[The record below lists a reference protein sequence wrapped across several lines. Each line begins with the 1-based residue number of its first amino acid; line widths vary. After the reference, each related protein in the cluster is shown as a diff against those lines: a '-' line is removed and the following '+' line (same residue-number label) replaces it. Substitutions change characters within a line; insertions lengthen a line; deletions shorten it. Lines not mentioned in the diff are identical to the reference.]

1 MHSLFDDQDMTG
13 LAGSIRDGEVS
24 AREVVEF
31 ALQRLAERNPAV
43 NAVIADRAQEALAE
57 VDAGLPE
64 GPLRGIPFLI
74 KDLHADVAG
83 MPTTNGSR
91 LFAGRVAERDSELV
105 ARYRRAG
112 LVIIGKTN
120 TPEFGQNATTEPV
133 LFGPTR
139 NPRRLTHGVGGSSG
153 GAGAAV
159 AVGIT
164 PAAHASDGGG
174 SIRIPASANG
184 LVGLKPS
191 RGRMPSG
198 SLLAGPLSVEHAVT
212 KSVRDTALLL
222 DVTSGPAVGAAF
234 GIAPPA
240 RPYVDEVGAD
250 PGTLRIGVVTRTPS
264 GADVHPDC
272 AAVASEVAVM
282 LEKLG
287 HRVETANLAF
297 PQDALSAVLQYLM
310 AAPMSVEIDRR
321 LAELGRDLRG
331 DDLETLPRAQYE
343 RCKSQSVTDLSFAY
357 AELDRAAHEIGHF
370 FVDYDVLL
378 TPTLG
383 SPTPPLGLLDAMDLE
398 AIWQHAGVY
407 GALTGPFNSGGQ
419 PAISL
424 PLGQDSSGLPLGA
437 QLVAAH
443 GREDL
448 LLRVAAQLEAA
459 HPWSTAPVWPTVA
472 G

>member
-1 MHSLFDDQDMTG
+1 MESLFDGQDMTG
-13 LAGSIRDGEVS
+13 LAASIRRGDVS

-31 ALQRLAERNPAV
+31 ALGRLEERNATV
-43 NAVIADRAQEALAE
+43 NAVVVDRGAEALAE
-57 VDAGLPE
+57 VDGGLPD

-83 MPTTNGSR
+83 LPTSNGSR
-91 LFAGRVAERDSELV
+91 LFAGRVAERDTELV
-105 ARYRRAG
+105 SRYRRAG

-120 TPEFGQNATTEPV
+120 TPEFGQNASTEPV

-153 GAGAAV
+153 GAAAAV

-198 SLLAGPLSVEHAVT
+198 SPLAGPLSVEHAVT
-212 KSVRDTALLL
+212 RSVRDTALLL
-222 DVTSGPAVGAAF
+222 DLTSGPAVGAPF

-240 RPYVDEVGAD
+240 RPYVGEVGAD
-250 PGTLRIGVVTRTPS
+250 PGKLRIGITTAMPN
-264 GADVHPDC
+264 GEQVHPDC
-272 AAVASEVAVM
+272 AAVASDVGVM

-287 HRVETANLAF
+287 HHVETAAPVF
-297 PQDALSAVLQYLM
+297 HPDALAAAMQYLM
-310 AAPMSVEIDRR
+310 SAPMSVEIDHR
-321 LAELGRDLRG
+321 LAELGRELRD
-331 DDLETLPRAQYE
+331 DDLETMARVQYE
-343 RCKSQSVTDLSFAY
+343 RCKSQSATDLSFAY
-357 AELDRAAHEIGHF
+357 TELERTARDIGRF
-370 FVDYDVLL
+370 FTEFDLLL

-398 AIWQHAGVY
+398 AMWKHAGVY
-407 GALTGPFNSGGQ
+407 GALTSPFNSGGQ

-424 PLGQDSSGLPLGA
+424 PLGKDSTGMPLGA

-448 LLRVAAQLEAA
+448 LIRVASQLEAA
-459 HPWSTAPVWPTVA
+459 YPWSTAPAWPAVV